1 MATWQCL
8 KLGIGVIKA
17 SDVKP
22 ARQSNLSARH
32 GQLGEGGF
40 QGVGVRARGKR
51 VAPSTCDVATNPFAG
66 EFHDDCQTTL

>member
-1 MATWQCL
+1 MLEWMDCHLAMSE
-8 KLGIGVIKA
+8 A
-17 SDVKP
+17 RYRSDQ
-22 ARQSNLSARH
+22 RQSSLSASY

-51 VAPSTCDVATNPFAG
+51 VPPSTCDVATNPFAG